1 MIKVSLGS
9 VLKEERNKIGQ
20 ADGNG
25 LNLIGVSNEYGL
37 HISRAARIENLSRYQ
52 IIKKDWFA
60 YNPMRVNVGS
70 IGIALKPEDEGIVSP
85 DYVVFSCT
93 EKILPDYLLF
103 FLKSDIGLE
112 AIEKNASGAVRKRLY
127 FSDLARIEL
136 NVPSISEQAKMLGS
150 IQKIETIVTQLK
162 DPIRLDRISQ
172 LKQAILQEAI
182 QGKLTAEWRVQ
193 RQAEGIE
200 TEPASE
206 LLKRIQIEKVRLIKE
221 KRIKKEK
228 PLPPISEEEK
238 PFELPVGWEWCR
250 MLEIGLFERGKSKH
264 RPRNDLRLFENG
276 STPFVQTG
284 EVSRSKSNGYL
295 IDKNDS
301 FYNDFGLKQSRLW
314 PKGTM
319 CITIAA
325 NIAQTGF
332 LGIGACFPDS
342 VVGFTPLSGN
352 SISKFVRY
360 FIDLTKTDIE
370 KYAPATAQKN
380 INLGIINELKIPLPP
395 EEELKI
401 IVERV
406 DSLMAKCRELE
417 IEINQSEQYAQQLM
431 QAVLKEGFE
440 SS

>member
-1 MIKVSLGS
+1 MTKVSLGS

-37 HISRAARIENLSRYQ
+37 HISRAARIANLSKYQ

-93 EKILPDYLLF
+93 EKILPDYIQF

-150 IQKIETIVTQLK
+150 IQKIETIVKQLK

-172 LKQAILQEAI
+172 LKQSILQDAI
-182 QGKLTAEWRVQ
+182 QGKMTAEWRAE
-193 RQAEGIE
+193 RQAVGIE

-206 LLKRIQIEKVRLIKE
+206 LLKRIQAEKARLIKE
-221 KRIKKEK
+221 KKIKKEK
-228 PLPPISEEEK
+228 PSPPISEEEK
-238 PFELPVGWEWCR
+238 PFELPMGWEWCR
-250 MLEIGLFERGKSKH
+250 LGEIGLTQTGTTPPKTDSANYGTYIPFIQPSNISVEGLNLNCEFLSEKGLKKGRIIQEKSNLMVCIGGSSGKTCISEFPVSCNQQINTVTGYPGIDYRYLNICLKSQV
-264 RPRNDLRLFENG
+264 FQKSVWMKIKQG
-276 STPFVQTG
+276 STPILNKG
-284 EVSRSKSNGYL
+284 KWSEIL
-295 IDKNDS
+295 I
-301 FYNDFGLKQSRLW
+301 
-314 PKGTM
+314 PV
-319 CITIAA
+319 C
-325 NIAQTGF
+325 
-332 LGIGACFPDS
+332 PE
-342 VVGFTPLSGN
+342 
-352 SISKFVRY
+352 
-360 FIDLTKTDIE
+360 IE
-370 KYAPATAQKN
+370 QQA
-380 INLGIINELKIPLPP
+380 
-395 EEELKI
+395 
-401 IVERV
+401 IVEKV
-406 DSLMAKCRELE
+406 ELLMAKCRELE
-417 IEINQSEQYAQQLM
+417 TEINQSEQYAQQLM